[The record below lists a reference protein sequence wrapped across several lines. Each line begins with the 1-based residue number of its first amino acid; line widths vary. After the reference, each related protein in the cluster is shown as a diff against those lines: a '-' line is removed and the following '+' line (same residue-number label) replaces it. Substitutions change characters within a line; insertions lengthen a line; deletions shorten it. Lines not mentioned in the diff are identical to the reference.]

1 MPAPSPRTRAPFPRA
16 AARAL
21 CALLAL
27 LACLALAGGA
37 AAAEEATPVPA
48 NVVQPLGA
56 SDPPAVVPY
65 KQLVGAADARNLNA
79 AVVDTSSYWVAATDR
94 NGHVIAAQIPRP
106 KAGRDFGGSPV
117 SAAAAST
124 VGASPG
130 RSTSPRSL
138 RADGVTVLSPA
149 AAAASSGSAMS
160 GVMRFLI
167 FRSASPS
174 WRC

>member
-1 MPAPSPRTRAPFPRA
+1 MARRTYGPDVAGPTVSAVISPVRPRPSPSLQTGDGAADSDDRVTGPGSPRRSSPSATEPRTPVPAPTPRTRTRPRV

-37 AAAEEATPVPA
+37 VAAEQSTPVPA

-56 SDPPAVVPY
+56 VDPPAVVPY

-106 KAGRDFGGSPV
+106 KAG
-117 SAAAAST
+117 
-124 VGASPG
+124 
-130 RSTSPRSL
+130 
-138 RADGVTVLSPA
+138 
-149 AAAASSGSAMS
+149 
-160 GVMRFLI
+160 
-167 FRSASPS
+167 
-174 WRC
+174 